1 MNFGAIRDS
10 ADIVNNSAAATWTAA
25 KNPKNQQAN
34 QMAGVIVFGDSVLR
48 KSLPI
53 VVKEASEETGC
64 QIRSLSAD
72 NKNGQVT
79 LKLSANPK
87 CENETV
93 LFFACT
99 QDSRGVQSCS
109 TNLGQAKI
117 QNSQAL
123 LIVPLPASLREVTKL
138 FFRAT
143 YKLQSVDSSVSDTS
157 NLTFAPIGSISLNL
171 DSFKFKIDNPLAGKA
186 ENVIDLLAII
196 ANFVFQLGVPVAVI
210 VIIYSGI
217 LFLVSR
223 DKPAIV
229 LKATNGLKYAAIG
242 LAILLI
248 GKGFVSLIQSILS
261 V

>member
-1 MNFGAIRDS
+1 M
-10 ADIVNNSAAATWTAA
+10 
-25 KNPKNQQAN
+25 
-34 QMAGVIVFGDSVLR
+34 
-48 KSLPI
+48 
-53 VVKEASEETGC
+53 
-64 QIRSLSAD
+64 
-72 NKNGQVT
+72 
-79 LKLSANPK
+79 
-87 CENETV
+87 
-93 LFFACT
+93 
-99 QDSRGVQSCS
+99 
-109 TNLGQAKI
+109 
-117 QNSQAL
+117 
-123 LIVPLPASLREVTKL
+123 VPLPASLREVTKL

-186 ENVIDLLAII
+186 ENGIDLLAII
-196 ANFVFQLGVPVAVI
+196 AHFVFQLGVPVAVI